1 MSQKRELEK
10 LTGLDNL
17 FGSEEDPPSSDTT
30 LPISA
35 IILPPSQPRRYFD
48 PKKLQSLADSIKQ
61 EGLLEPIVVRPVG
74 ELYANSLKSQNIPT
88 QAAYELIA
96 GERRLKACQLAELT
110 DIPVRIIECDEKTAL
125 RIRLVEN
132 LQREDLNAFEETMG
146 ILDLIKSELEVES
159 HTVVSLLYQM
169 NNEAKG
175 NSNHNVMVSESA
187 QVIQKIFSQLGK
199 ISWQSFVANRLPLL
213 KLPPD
218 IQTVLEKGKIEYTKA
233 QVIARVKDD
242 FKRQDLLDKAIES
255 NLSLSEIKEEVG
267 NILQTQDEKK
277 PLSRKQEEK
286 DKTDRI
292 YKALRKSK
300 IWDDEKKLKK
310 INKLFAQIQAL
321 LEEENTDSLPES
333 NLVASNTSE
342 KELED

>member
-17 FGSEEDPPSSDTT
+17 FGSSEEEFSSDST
-30 LPISA
+30 LSISA

-61 EGLLEPIVVRPVG
+61 EGLLEPIVVRPIG
-74 ELYANSLKSQNIPT
+74 EPYTNSLKSQNLPT
-88 QAAYELIA
+88 QYELIA
-96 GERRLKACQLAELT
+96 GERRLKACQLAEIT

-146 ILDLIKSELEVES
+146 ILDLVKSELEVES
-159 HTVVSLLYQM
+159 NVVVSLLYQM

-187 QVIQKIFSQLGK
+187 QIIQKIFSQIGK
-199 ISWQSFVANRLPLL
+199 ISWQSFVTNRLPLL

-218 IQTVLEKGKIEYTKA
+218 IQTVLEEGKIEYTKA

-255 NLSLSEIKEEVG
+255 NLSLSEIKEKVG
-267 NILQTQDEKK
+267 NILKTQTGEKT
-277 PLSRKQEEK
+277 LVSRKQEEK
-286 DKTDRI
+286 DRTDKI

-300 IWDDEKKLKK
+300 IWEDEKKLKK
-310 INKLFAQIQAL
+310 INKLFSQIQAL
-321 LEEENTDSLPES
+321 LEEKTDNS
-333 NLVASNTSE
+333 
-342 KELED
+342 

>member
-17 FGSEEDPPSSDTT
+17 FGSSEEEFSSDST
-30 LPISA
+30 LSISA

-61 EGLLEPIVVRPVG
+61 EGLLEPIVVRPIG
-74 ELYANSLKSQNIPT
+74 EPYTNSLKSQNLPI
-88 QAAYELIA
+88 QYELIA
-96 GERRLKACQLAELT
+96 GERRLKACQLAEIT

-146 ILDLIKSELEVES
+146 ILDLVKSELEVES
-159 HTVVSLLYQM
+159 NVVVSLLYQM

-187 QVIQKIFSQLGK
+187 QIIQKIFSQIGK
-199 ISWQSFVANRLPLL
+199 ISWQSFVTNRLPLL

-218 IQTVLEKGKIEYTKA
+218 IQTVLEEGKIEYTKA

-255 NLSLSEIKEEVG
+255 NLSLSEIKEKVG
-267 NILQTQDEKK
+267 NILKTQTGEKT
-277 PLSRKQEEK
+277 LVSRKQEEK
-286 DKTDRI
+286 DRTDKI

-310 INKLFAQIQAL
+310 INKLFSQIQAL
-321 LEEENTDSLPES
+321 LEEKTDNS
-333 NLVASNTSE
+333 
-342 KELED
+342 

>member
-17 FGSEEDPPSSDTT
+17 FGSSEEEFSSDST
-30 LPISA
+30 LSISA

-61 EGLLEPIVVRPVG
+61 EGLLEPIVVRPIG
-74 ELYANSLKSQNIPT
+74 EPYTNSLKSQNLPT
-88 QAAYELIA
+88 QYELIA
-96 GERRLKACQLAELT
+96 GERRLKACQLAEIT

-146 ILDLIKSELEVES
+146 ILDLVKSELEVES
-159 HTVVSLLYQM
+159 NVVVSLLYQM

-187 QVIQKIFSQLGK
+187 QIIQKIFSQIGK
-199 ISWQSFVANRLPLL
+199 ISWQSFVTNRLPLL

-218 IQTVLEKGKIEYTKA
+218 IQTVLEEGKIEYTKA

-255 NLSLSEIKEEVG
+255 NLSLSEIKEKVG
-267 NILQTQDEKK
+267 NILKTQTGDKT
-277 PLSRKQEEK
+277 LVSRKQEEK
-286 DKTDRI
+286 DRTDKI

-310 INKLFAQIQAL
+310 INKLFSQIQAL
-321 LEEENTDSLPES
+321 LEEKTDNS
-333 NLVASNTSE
+333 
-342 KELED
+342 

>member
-17 FGSEEDPPSSDTT
+17 FGSSEEELSSDST

-35 IILPPSQPRRYFD
+35 IIFPPTQPRRYFD

-61 EGLLEPIVVRPVG
+61 EGLLEPIVVRPIG
-74 ELYANSLKSQNIPT
+74 EPYTNSLKSQNLPT
-88 QAAYELIA
+88 QYELIA
-96 GERRLKACQLAELT
+96 GERRLKACQLAEIT
-110 DIPVRIIECDEKTAL
+110 DVPVRIIECDEKTAL

-146 ILDLIKSELEVES
+146 ILDLVKSELEVES
-159 HTVVSLLYQM
+159 NAVVSLLYQM

-187 QVIQKIFSQLGK
+187 QIIQKIFSQIGK
-199 ISWQSFVANRLPLL
+199 ISWQSFVSNRLPLL

-218 IQTVLEKGKIEYTKA
+218 IQTVLEGGKIEYTKA

-255 NLSLSEIKEEVG
+255 NLSLSEIKEKVG
-267 NILQTQDEKK
+267 NILKTQTGEKT
-277 PLSRKQEEK
+277 LVSRKQEEK
-286 DKTDRI
+286 DRTDKI

-310 INKLFAQIQAL
+310 INKLFSQIQAL
-321 LEEENTDSLPES
+321 LEEETDNS
-333 NLVASNTSE
+333 
-342 KELED
+342 